1 MQPGHLEPQGLARAR
16 IEVGQRFVQQQD
28 PGLDGERAGQRE
40 APALLERQVVG
51 LAAGDIGQT
60 EPPQHGLDALGHVV
74 ATDTAQVE
82 SEGHVGASIQMRPQ
96 RALMEHVPDPASS
109 GGQMRDVLGVD
120 DHAAT
125 AEWQKS
131 GDGPEDRRL
140 A

>member
-1 MQPGHLEPQGLARAR
+1 M
-16 IEVGQRFVQQQD
+16 
-28 PGLDGERAGQRE
+28 
-40 APALLERQVVG
+40 
-51 LAAGDIGQT
+51 
-60 EPPQHGLDALGHVV
+60 
-74 ATDTAQVE
+74 
-82 SEGHVGASIQMRPQ
+82 GASIQMRPQ